1 MNANQCAL
9 NRIEC
14 ALSVQCERALRVL
27 SRGRHTSIRLNI
39 TIDIIL
45 RSITSM
51 IIITE
56 SMEVKGLTH
65 KQQTA
70 MVEASYKKLEG
81 CRVTM

>member
-1 MNANQCAL
+1 M
-9 NRIEC
+9 
-14 ALSVQCERALRVL
+14 L

-39 TIDIIL
+39 TIEIIL
-45 RSITSM
+45 RSIISM

-70 MVEASYKKLEG
+70 MVEESYKKLGG
-81 CRVTM
+81 CRVIM